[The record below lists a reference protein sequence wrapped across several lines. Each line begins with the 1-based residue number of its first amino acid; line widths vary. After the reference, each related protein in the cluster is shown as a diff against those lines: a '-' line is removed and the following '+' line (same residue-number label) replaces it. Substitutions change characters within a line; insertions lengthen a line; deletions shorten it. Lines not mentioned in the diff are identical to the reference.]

1 MELTIGSKIR
11 ELRRER
17 NLTQE
22 EVATHLGISFQAIS
36 KWERSDG
43 YPDITM
49 LPALARYFGVTVDA
63 LLGVSDAD
71 VQARYEEINRTWE
84 LNRAAARHEE
94 NVALMQAALKDYP
107 NDALLLVQLSASLE
121 RLERWQESAMVQE
134 QILRYSGDSEIRSA
148 TQFNICFTYQRQG
161 EHEKALNQARKLSNL
176 YKTRENALVC
186 LAQGEEKA
194 MAAREALAPLQWA
207 VKTHLSALAEAT
219 GKDDLRQRAETI
231 CTMLAEI

>member
-17 NLTQE
+17 GLTQE
-22 EVATHLGISFQAIS
+22 EVAAHLGISFQAIS

-63 LLGVSDAD
+63 LLGVNDAAS
-71 VQARYEEINRTWE
+71 QAQYEEINRTWE
-84 LNRAAARHEE
+84 ANRAAGRHEE
-94 NVALMQAALKDYP
+94 NVALMQAALQDYP

-134 QILRYSGDSEIRSA
+134 QILRYGGDSEIRSA
-148 TQFNICFTYQRQG
+148 TQFNICFTYQRLG
-161 EHEKALNQARKLSNL
+161 EHEKALAQARKLPNL

-186 LAQGEEKA
+186 LAQGEEKTQ
-194 MAAREALAPLQWA
+194 AALVPLQWA
-207 VKTHLSALAEAT
+207 VRTHLFALAEAT
-219 GKDDLRQRAETI
+219 GKNELRQRAETI
-231 CTMLAEI
+231 CAMLAEI

>member
-11 ELRRER
+11 ELRRECG
-17 NLTQE
+17 LTQE
-22 EVATHLGISFQAIS
+22 EVAAHLGISFQAIS

-63 LLGVSDAD
+63 LLGVNDAAS
-71 VQARYEEINRTWE
+71 QARYEEINRTWE
-84 LNRAAARHEE
+84 TNRAAGKHRE
-94 NVALMQAALKDYP
+94 NVALMQAALQDYP

-134 QILRYSGDSEIRSA
+134 QILRYGGDSEICSA
-148 TQFNICFTYQRQG
+148 TQFNICFTYQRLG
-161 EHEKALNQARKLSNL
+161 EHEKALIQARKLPNL

-186 LAQGEEKA
+186 LARGEEKTR
-194 MAAREALAPLQWA
+194 AALTPLQWA
-207 VKTHLSALAEAT
+207 VKAHLVALAEAT
-219 GKDDLRQRAETI
+219 GKDELRQRAETI
-231 CTMLAEI
+231 CAMLAEI